1 MSILVAELGR
11 VWADVYDLYN
21 STMTQIREIW
31 HDNGMPWA
39 YIVIVLA
46 GRANIVNFR
55 NELAGRAI
63 ILLIVSNTVAMMNVL
78 FSAG

>member
-1 MSILVAELGR
+1 MFMI
-11 VWADVYDLYN
+11 YLYN

-46 GRANIVNFR
+46 GRANIDIVDFG
-55 NELAGRAI
+55 NELAERAI
-63 ILLIVSNTVAMMNVL
+63 ILLIVSDAVAMMNL
-78 FSAG
+78 LSSAG